1 LIVFSILYG
10 FASGGP
16 MILPAPI
23 VANMSPN
30 AAEMGVRMGLAYLCA
45 AFGGLLGNPVSGAVK
60 NEGDVG
66 TVKKFRGV
74 WLTAALIM
82 TLGVVS
88 LLVTR
93 RFRLG
98 SLIGKGKV

>member
-1 LIVFSILYG
+1 
-10 FASGGP
+10 

-30 AAEMGVRMGLAYLCA
+30 AAEMGVRMGLSYLCA
-45 AFGGLLGNPVSGAVK
+45 AFGGLTGNPVTGAVK

-66 TVKKFRGV
+66 AVKEFRGV
-74 WLTAALIM
+74 WWTAALIM
-82 TLGVVS
+82 TAGVAA

-93 RFRLG
+93 RFRIG
-98 SLIGKGKV
+98 SLFGVGKV